1 MILIDESNDPTET
14 VIYISAVTY
23 NYLRTNNIKGIDV
36 SSLFKKVSGK
46 INREIPFEFFSLYLD
61 FLYLINKISVSE
73 KGDIIVSSKIEH
85 NFRKRWK

>member
-46 INREIPFEFFSLYLD
+46 INREIPFEFFSLSLD
-61 FLYLINKISVSE
+61 FLYLINK
-73 KGDIIVSSKIEH
+73 
-85 NFRKRWK
+85 RKLQ